1 TIGGTREDLACGSG
15 ATSPTPCGQPA
26 ARIFLGGTY
35 AMPLCEADWQDAAPA
50 APASDDG
57 QMDIF

>member
-1 TIGGTREDLACGSG
+1 MNLSPADLD
-15 ATSPTPCGQPA
+15 
-26 ARIFLGGTY
+26 I
-35 AMPLCEADWQDAAPA
+35 EADWQDAAPA